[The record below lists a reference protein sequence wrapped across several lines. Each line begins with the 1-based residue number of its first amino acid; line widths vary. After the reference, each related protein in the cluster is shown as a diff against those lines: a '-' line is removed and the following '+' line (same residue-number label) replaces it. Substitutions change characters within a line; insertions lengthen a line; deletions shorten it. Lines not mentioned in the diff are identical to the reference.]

1 MAMEKGIKKIPKSY
15 LIESAVFFIL
25 GIALFLYAMINHYS
39 GIAKEWKMS
48 PYLFPVL
55 IAVFLV
61 LLSVSLYSE
70 GKRVSGQS
78 QEGATPKIKTV
89 FIAVLMMLGYFFL
102 MPLIG
107 FLPMTA
113 VYLMAF
119 FYFLGERHWIRM
131 ILLSAIT
138 SGLLYVIFDMM
149 LNVMLP

>member
-1 MAMEKGIKKIPKSY
+1 
-15 LIESAVFFIL
+15 
-25 GIALFLYAMINHYS
+25 
-39 GIAKEWKMS
+39 
-48 PYLFPVL
+48 
-55 IAVFLV
+55 
-61 LLSVSLYSE
+61 
-70 GKRVSGQS
+70 
-78 QEGATPKIKTV
+78 
-89 FIAVLMMLGYFFL
+89 MMLGYFFL